1 MDKIDE
7 LIESVGDN
15 FTCFDECRVI
25 YKLGEHYTIGVNRTR
40 VAEKICT
47 VGEYKD
53 RLRQKYEYKERLQK
67 QQLIKLIESACTDD
81 AASIANVIIR
91 NGWVK
96 K

>member
-7 LIESVGDN
+7 LIESVGDQEGSDHVN
-15 FTCFDECRVI
+15 NPSHWIIVLD
-25 YKLGEHYTIGVNRTR
+25 LGNEFYITATGSREAFGDRFV
-40 VAEKICT
+40 CT
-47 VGEYKD
+47 VGEC
-53 RLRQKYEYKERLQK
+53 KERLQK
-67 QQLIKLIESACTDD
+67 QELIKLIESACTDD